1 MVYCLEKEESYRAKA
16 LFNDWQ
22 ETLIWSAL
30 QGCMGEVYVNDKL
43 NPCSGQIVIGDFCF
57 FAGEPENELVMNIP
71 DSFKSSIIIMA
82 GQNEEWDRLIE
93 KIYEKRAERRS
104 RYAIKKEKDIFD
116 QTKLREI
123 TKRLDKKYKLKMIDE
138 ELYNHIVE
146 EDWSRDLCSQFENYE
161 DYSMRG
167 IGAAVVHN
175 GRVVSGA
182 SSYTVYNEGIEI
194 EIDTKPEYRRKGLAL
209 ACGAMLILEC
219 LSKGL
224 YPSWD
229 AQNKASLELSKKLGY
244 HFDKEYTVY
253 EVET

>member
-1 MVYCLEKEESYRAKA
+1 MVYRLEKEERDSAKE
-16 LFNDWQ
+16 LFDGWQ

-43 NPCSGQIVIGDFCF
+43 NHCSGQIIIGDFCF
-57 FAGEPENELVMNIP
+57 FAGKPESELVMNIP
-71 DSFKSSIIIMA
+71 ESFKSGIIIMS
-82 GQNEEWDRLIE
+82 GQNEEWNMLIE
-93 KIYEKRAERRS
+93 KIYKQRAERRS

-123 TKRLDKKYKLKMIDE
+123 TNRLDKEYELKMIDE
-138 ELYNHIVE
+138 ELYNQIIGE
-146 EDWSRDLCSQFENYE
+146 KWSRDLCSQFKNYK
-161 DYSMRG
+161 DYSERG
-167 IGAAVVHN
+167 VGAAVLHN
-175 GRVVSGA
+175 KYVVSGA
-182 SSYTVYNEGIEI
+182 SSYTVYNGGIEI

-209 ACGAMLILEC
+209 ACGARLILEC

-229 AQNKASLELSKKLGY
+229 AQNKASVELSKKLGY

-253 EVET
+253 EVEV

>member
-1 MVYCLEKEESYRAKA
+1 MVYCLEKEESYCAKA

-71 DSFKSSIIIMA
+71 ENFKSSIIIMA
-82 GQNEEWDRLIE
+82 GQNEEWDR
-93 KIYEKRAERRS
+93 
-104 RYAIKKEKDIFD
+104 
-116 QTKLREI
+116 
-123 TKRLDKKYKLKMIDE
+123 
-138 ELYNHIVE
+138 
-146 EDWSRDLCSQFENYE
+146 
-161 DYSMRG
+161 
-167 IGAAVVHN
+167 
-175 GRVVSGA
+175 
-182 SSYTVYNEGIEI
+182 
-194 EIDTKPEYRRKGLAL
+194 
-209 ACGAMLILEC
+209 LILEC